1 MLPGPSC
8 WPILNQSPQQWR
20 STAWSQLAPISSA
33 SVLLMMW
40 ERDSLARR
48 QTGELKTLFI
58 SHINILKAFLS
69 LSAHHL
75 IGSSSEKPKQ
85 CQKTRVKTGL
95 CWLLVNST
103 LCIWDLFPRQ
113 PDWLI
118 PSVKSREKRDIH
130 VSLPRRI
137 HIQTCAIACK
147 HAFSNTQT
155 PTDSESH
162 REDLGLRRDRCWLLC
177 GLTQLQA
184 LIVLPIPSCLHSFPP
199 PVCHAASCWEL
210 PSHRRAIGSFI
221 CVSRGVQHRTLHE
234 TIWDS

>member
-33 SVLLMMW
+33 FVLLMMW
-40 ERDSLARR
+40 GRDSLARR

-85 CQKTRVKTGL
+85 CQKTRVKAGL

-103 LCIWDLFPRQ
+103 LCIWNLFPRQ

-137 HIQTCAIACK
+137 HIETCAIACK
-147 HAFSNTQT
+147 HAFSNAHFQT
-155 PTDSESH
+155 RIFKHTNTYWLWKPQGGIRFEARPLLASLWPHTTSSTDCSPYPFLPPFFSSTSLS
-162 REDLGLRRDRCWLLC
+162 RCLLLG
-177 GLTQLQA
+177 A
-184 LIVLPIPSCLHSFPP
+184 PKP
-199 PVCHAASCWEL
+199 
-210 PSHRRAIGSFI
+210 
-221 CVSRGVQHRTLHE
+221 
-234 TIWDS
+234 